1 MDWFEKMKKTT
12 DQALSVVDKAVDD
25 GLPPDQALCMALS
38 VAGTAGIASILTRS
52 LIKSRVERRIE
63 LKWELQKGGAREM
76 NEKIEALL
84 KQILEIDDLSDARLQ
99 KLENCK
105 YLIIMD
111 MGCGSTSAAI
121 LDLERLKRGESLRD
135 CITPILW
142 KYRMLSVEGGKE
154 IQIEDNPSIPTL
166 IGYSNFSPFIGPVAL
181 KTGNAC
187 ENFKACPNDQKLGFP
202 VLTITD
208 LSGSVTKTR
217 ANVWSDYFRCIAD
230 KICSWCAKSPGS
242 GPANRLNMA
251 EDTLIMVAHPAGGEW
266 SEPSVLENYRA
277 LIAEGMEL
285 PTENILTISEAKAA
299 MQYVRRKYG
308 QQLDFEK
315 GVVIIDIGAS
325 TIDIE
330 YLAKGRSEPFEN
342 SLTMAGRDVDA
353 LLLHYVLE
361 QLCPAEIKQYTQPNK
376 LPDDPVPNDPVPKKP
391 ADSFFI
397 GRFSL
402 KPALAKF
409 DARLF
414 KEMVSDLSRN
424 EDQMNRFYPYT
435 IGKERVDITVDTL
448 KGLLGDEA
456 KDPLTGAV
464 FGKRS
469 FPTGYPADI
478 AKYVHEL
485 KGTQPDPLTP
495 QQVEDTWYGHLE
507 NMVRYVMDTLAKE
520 GSRVGQVIVSGGSCR
535 LPNIEDHVWNAI
547 QKSEMGIVFSD
558 RKNIECMDHENDYE
572 NAVPFGGGYYV
583 GGVLA
588 KLDTLRKFPEKLYTK
603 LYEELDGAAKEVI
616 ADEVNTLVREIT
628 LESLEW
634 WKNLSN
640 GDANCST
647 NRLNAHIK
655 NECIRVFNQTNRL
668 DNAIVAAIRKL
679 TPAKS
684 LPQTMG
690 EINILLD
697 TLAGTTFSGQVKMDM
712 IKLDLPVNDIS
723 NAVKRVNPD
732 TLTMG
737 FWASITGAVQNGVN
751 GVLNFFR
758 DIFDFERV
766 EKDDLLRGDGYRN
779 GVYEA
784 YKTDVTNAVNPQ
796 LKSDISDQLR
806 KEFRK
811 TNIFG
816 IPSQIIGVLEQDI
829 IHALYLN

>member
-1 MDWFEKMKKTT
+1 MDWLEKMEKAILQALSAA
-12 DQALSVVDKAVDD
+12 DQALDD
-25 GLPPDQALCMALS
+25 GLAPDQVLHRAISA
-38 VAGTAGIASILTRS
+38 AGTVGMMSVLIRN
-52 LIKSRVERRIE
+52 LIKNRVERRIE
-63 LKWELQKGGAREM
+63 LKWELQHGGTKEM
-76 NEKIEALL
+76 NEKIESLL
-84 KQILEIDDLSDARLQ
+84 KQILEIDDLSDIRLQ

-105 YLIIMD
+105 YLIILD

-121 LDLERLKRGESLRD
+121 LNLEYLKRGESLRD
-135 CITPILW
+135 CITPVQW
-142 KYRMLSVEGGKE
+142 KYRMLNIEGQKE
-154 IQIEDNPSIPTL
+154 ITIEQQASIPTL
-166 IGYSNFSPFIGPVAL
+166 IGYSNFIPFMGPVAL
-181 KTGNAC
+181 KTGNVC
-187 ENFKACPNDQKLGFP
+187 ENFKACPNDQNLGTP
-202 VLTITD
+202 VLEIID
-208 LSGSVTKTR
+208 PSGSATKTL
-217 ANVWSDYFRCIAD
+217 ASVWSDYFRCIAD
-230 KICSWCAKSPGS
+230 KICSWCAKEPGS

-251 EDTLIMVAHPAGGEW
+251 EDTLVMVAHPAGSEW
-266 SEPSVLENYRA
+266 SEPSVLKNYRA
-277 LIAEGMEL
+277 LIAQGIEL
-285 PTENILTISEAKAA
+285 PDENILTISEAKAA

-308 QQLDFEK
+308 RRLDFEK

-330 YLAKGRSEPFEN
+330 YLAKGLPEPFEY
-342 SLTMAGRDVDA
+342 SLTMAGRDVDK
-353 LLLHYVLE
+353 LLLHYGLE
-361 QLCPAEIKQYTQPNK
+361 NLYPAEMKKYTKPDQ
-376 LPDDPVPNDPVPKKP
+376 LPDDIFLIDYFSTKPTILKYNARTTKESISDRARSKVMRNDP
-391 ADSFFI
+391 
-397 GRFSL
+397 
-402 KPALAKF
+402 
-409 DARLF
+409 
-414 KEMVSDLSRN
+414 
-424 EDQMNRFYPYT
+424 YPYL
-435 IGKERVDITVDTL
+435 IGEETVAITADTL
-448 KGLLGDEA
+448 QGLLGDE
-456 KDPLTGAV
+456 KNDPLTGAV

-469 FPTGYPADI
+469 FPTAYPADI
-478 AKYVHEL
+478 AAYTHEI
-485 KGTQPDPLTP
+485 KGTQPDPLAP

-507 NMVRYVMDTLAKE
+507 NMVRYVMDELARK
-520 GSRVGQVIVSGGSCR
+520 GHRVGQVIVSGGSCR
-535 LPNIEDHVWNAI
+535 LPDIEDHVWHAI
-547 QKSEMGIVFSD
+547 QNSEMGSVFSD

-588 KLDTLRKFPEKLYTK
+588 KLDTLRTFPEKLYTK
-603 LYEELDGAAKEVI
+603 LYEELDGAAKGVI

-628 LESLEW
+628 LESLKW
-634 WKNLSN
+634 WKNLSS

-655 NECIRVFNQTNRL
+655 NECNRVFNQTNRL
-668 DNAIVAAIRKL
+668 DNAITVAIDKL

-712 IKLDLPVNDIS
+712 IKLNLPINDIS
-723 NAVKRVNPD
+723 NAVRRVNPD

-751 GVLNFFR
+751 GVMNFFR
-758 DIFDFERV
+758 DIFDFEKV
-766 EKDDLLRGDGYRN
+766 EKDDLLRGDSYRK

-784 YKTDVTNAVNPQ
+784 YKTDVTNAVDPH